1 MADKVE
7 TVRRSINKSLTEQ
20 LLTNCSPEH
29 RALFRRVENLA
40 RKVVSARWRVV
51 FLRVC
56 LKDKLIPQFI
66 HNNFRSIVVKRNTIP
81 KVEYMLLQISREI
94 EVAVDL
100 SKDLDVRYSALLNEV
115 SLPNDL

>member
-7 TVRRSINKSLTEQ
+7 TVRRSISKSLTEQ

-51 FLRVC
+51 FLRAC

-66 HNNFRSIVVKRNTIP
+66 R
-81 KVEYMLLQISREI
+81 
-94 EVAVDL
+94 
-100 SKDLDVRYSALLNEV
+100 LDT
-115 SLPNDL
+115 